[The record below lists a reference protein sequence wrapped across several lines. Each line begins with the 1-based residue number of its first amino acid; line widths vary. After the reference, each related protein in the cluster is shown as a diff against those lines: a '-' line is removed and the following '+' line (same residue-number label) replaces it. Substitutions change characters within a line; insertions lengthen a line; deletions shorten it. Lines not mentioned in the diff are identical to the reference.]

1 MTRFY
6 MAFTNHLIGD
16 HLRIN
21 AKQYRRNASSKK
33 QGELAHPVPPK
44 LA

>member
-16 HLRIN
+16 RPRIN
-21 AKQYRRNASSKK
+21 AKQYRRDANSKE
-33 QGELAHPVPPK
+33 QGESAHPIPPK
-44 LA
+44 LT